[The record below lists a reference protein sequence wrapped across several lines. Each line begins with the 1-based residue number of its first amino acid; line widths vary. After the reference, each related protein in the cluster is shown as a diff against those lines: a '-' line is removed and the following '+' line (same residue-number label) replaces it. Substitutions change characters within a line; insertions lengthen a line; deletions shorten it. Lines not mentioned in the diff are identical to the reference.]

1 MYQKVKAYVKE
12 WQMLEKDDI
21 VIAGVSGGADSV
33 CLLFM
38 LSELKEEIGF
48 SLRAVHV
55 NHGIR
60 GEAADADEKYVRKL
74 CEEQGIELK
83 VCTEDV
89 PAYAREHGMTEEEAG
104 RQVRRTCF
112 RKELEACGGTRIAL
126 AHHQNDNAETL
137 IFNLCRGTGFRGLKG
152 IAPRNGEWIR
162 PFLCL
167 KRKDIESYL
176 KKRGISYCTDE
187 TNVDLHYTRNWIRHE
202 IIPRLESRVNRES
215 ISHMCRTMEQMYSLG
230 GYIEREIL
238 RYKALCVEPGKEKLT
253 IKKQAYMQVP
263 DELRE
268 YVIYEALCDAAG
280 RRKDIE
286 RIHIKMLSELLERQ
300 TGRMLDLP
308 HGVKACRCYEGAE
321 LLNKKAVPDKTGKNQ
336 EEQPGEMFRMDIF
349 EKPVKEV
356 IFPEKNYTKWFD
368 YDIIKNTVKIRH
380 RQPGDYITIQ
390 TSGGTQKLKQYFIN
404 EKIPQSERDAVWLL
418 ADGRH
423 IMWIVGYRQNQAY
436 QVTDK
441 TRRILEVE
449 FYGGKKDG
457 GDS

>member
-1 MYQKVKAYVKE
+1 MYQKVKAYVE
-12 WQMLEKDDI
+12 QWQMLEKNDM

-33 CLLFM
+33 CLLFV

-48 SLRAVHV
+48 SLKAVHV

-60 GEAADADEKYVRKL
+60 GEAADEDERYVRRL
-74 CEEQGIELK
+74 CAAQGVEL
-83 VCTEDV
+83 VVYAEDV
-89 PAYAREHGMTEEEAG
+89 PAYAREHRMTVEEAG
-104 RQVRRTCF
+104 RRVRRMCF

-126 AHHQNDNAETL
+126 AHHQNDRVETF

-176 KKRGISYCTDE
+176 KKRGISYCTDA
-187 TNVDLHYTRNWIRHE
+187 TNLELCYTRNRIRQD
-202 IIPRLESRVNRES
+202 IIPRLEKYVNRES
-215 ISHMCRTMEQMYSLG
+215 VSHMCRTMERMYSLG
-230 GYIEREIL
+230 SYIEREVL
-238 RYKALCVEPGKEKLT
+238 RYKTMCTDRAEGKLLIRE
-253 IKKQAYMQVP
+253 QAYMQVP

-268 YVIYEALCDAAG
+268 YVLYEAICDVSG

-286 RIHIKMLSELLERQ
+286 EIHVKLLAALFGHQ
-300 TGRMLDLP
+300 TGKALDLP
-308 HGVKACRCYEGAE
+308 YEVRARRCYEGVELWAGRAVTDEPVQGPKKQAE
-321 LLNKKAVPDKTGKNQ
+321 DLFRLN
-336 EEQPGEMFRMDIF
+336 IF
-349 EKPVKEV
+349 KKPVKGI

-390 TSGGTQKLKQYFIN
+390 KSGGTQKLKQYFIN
-404 EKIPQSERDAVWLL
+404 EKIPQSERDAVWLV
-418 ADGRH
+418 ADGSH

-436 QVTDK
+436 QITDK
-441 TRRILEVE
+441 TRRVLEVE
-449 FYGGKKDG
+449 FYGGEKDG
-457 GDS
+457 GDN